1 MAPLPTRATMAM
13 HFPLLNRRLGVV
25 LGALIG
31 LPASASAAPMHC
43 PGQIT
48 VEQRA
53 IQLPADL
60 QAFDSEARHVWVNA
74 QFSDGP
80 PSEQAWLAPD
90 STHENGKSVTNIWR
104 FTASASGTW
113 LACGYT
119 GTSLVAA
126 FRLPDSVR
134 SCEVRYDKTFS
145 PPAAT
150 AVDCH

>member
-1 MAPLPTRATMAM
+1 MVDMSIRATTATR
-13 HFPLLNRRLGVV
+13 FRSSSRRFG
-25 LGALIG
+25 LILAVG
-31 LPASASAAPMHC
+31 IAAAASARAAPQRC
-43 PGQIT
+43 PEGLQ

-53 IQLPADL
+53 VNVPSSFQVFEA
-60 QAFDSEARHVWVNA
+60 EARHKWVSA

-90 STHENGKSVTNIWR
+90 SSRKSG
-104 FTASASGTW
+104 ASFISVWQLSPGSW

-126 FRLPDSVR
+126 FRLPDSVHT
-134 SCEVRYDKTFS
+134 CEVRYDTTFS

-150 AVDCH
+150 AIDCR